1 MRPGLLAVQLMRQS
15 SFVASAGS
23 AAALRA
29 SSLIGDE
36 VRSAQPSALE
46 RLRLR
51 MATSV
56 AYSSANGNHM
66 WKLERQSE
74 LQFVDRLR
82 CAGERK

>member
-15 SFVASAGS
+15 SSVAFAGS

-36 VRSAQPSALE
+36 VRSAQPSAPE
-46 RLRLR
+46 RLRRR
-51 MATSV
+51 MAATV
-56 AYSSANGNHM
+56 ASSSANGNHQ

-74 LQFVDRLR
+74 LQFVDRMR
-82 CAGERK
+82 CAGDRK